1 MISMLTILM
10 EHKILTGL
18 ILFSLLFSIIC
29 QIISGVIYHRMISSS
44 DNMADTKNK
53 QLRQCKE
60 KYAGHYKLNGKM
72 VNTGVFVDRFL
83 KRVSFARIKLS
94 WLNHISGQ
102 MMMFSVLVSGLS
114 ICLSLAAGGTLFQII
129 PYYLISILG
138 MYLYFSISGMVDL
151 QEKKSV
157 LKINLTD
164 YLENQ
169 LAPRLETEKENAME
183 EGIRK
188 REKYAK
194 ELLKEIEAGEE
205 ADGCTQ
211 EKDKG
216 EAPEEALQP
225 VMNQYQEELEDL
237 LEEFFA

>member
-1 MISMLTILM
+1 MLTILM

-44 DNMADTKNK
+44 DNMADTKNR
-53 QLRQCKE
+53 QLKQCKE
-60 KYAGHYKLNGKM
+60 KYAGSYKLNGKM

-94 WLNHISGQ
+94 WLNHLSGQ
-102 MMMFSVLVSGLS
+102 MMMFSVLISGLS

-151 QEKKSV
+151 QEKRDV

-194 ELLKEIEAGEE
+194 ELLKEIEAQDAEQEDTSNQDGERE
-205 ADGCTQ
+205 CAAEQ
-211 EKDKG
+211 
-216 EAPEEALQP
+216 ALQP
-225 VMNQYQEELEDL
+225 VMNQYQEELETL